1 MPNQYLSPKNLLKSK
16 LLLKFLGLVGTLV
29 INFSFTRPV
38 FAAFLTDWFFDSDN
52 NQLQFTLPSGTA
64 PSFSLENEPARLI
77 VYIPNTE
84 VSVDVTELYPDGLV
98 RRVSLSQEQPEQAK
112 VIIDFAPEVVIST
125 QQVQLEQVEP
135 QENSWQLRLL
145 MAEGEFSE
153 PSEAIISAR
162 QATEPETTEVE
173 NSQITEQQATEPET
187 TEVENSQITE
197 QQVTEPETTEVENP
211 QTTEEEDNQASTQP
225 KQDSVGLL
233 DTAPEEESPLPNPGP
248 SPEPSVP
255 FLVIPTDRPG
265 RFRSPII
272 DALGNEKPETESSQV
287 VEIPALETREEEE
300 TVISLPPESREK
312 SKYNTTASVGVITFG
327 EPLPGSSGQKQSE
340 DNSSILIEEGEVIGL
355 IYPSQKVTLP
365 LDIEIQ
371 EVLLLKEAIVDESG
385 RVIVP
390 ARTPVVGGF
399 DTMNN
404 GSKFIARAIYLDERL
419 IPFSAESELLRGRPN
434 VNEKVLAASSAGG
447 GLGLLILTGSGF
459 GFLAGAALGAGGVV
473 LTSPRSVT
481 LEGKNIIEVRV
492 VKDLPLSRFYDDIG
506 GF

>member
-1 MPNQYLSPKNLLKSK
+1 MPNQYSSPKNLLRSK
-16 LLLKFLGLVGTLV
+16 FLLKFIGLVGTLV

-64 PSFSLENEPARLI
+64 PSFSLENQPARLI

-84 VSVDVTELYPDGLV
+84 VSVDVTELYPAGLV
-98 RRVSLSQEQPEQAK
+98 RRVSLSQERPEQAK
-112 VIIDFAPEVVIST
+112 VTIDFAPEVVIST
-125 QQVQLEQVEP
+125 KQVQLEQVEP
-135 QENSWQLRLL
+135 QENSWQLSLL

-153 PSEAIISAR
+153 PAGAIISE
-162 QATEPETTEVE
+162 QSTEPENTEVE
-173 NSQITEQQATEPET
+173 NAQTTNQQSTEPEN
-187 TEVENSQITE
+187 TEVE
-197 QQVTEPETTEVENP
+197 ENN
-211 QTTEEEDNQASTQP
+211 QTSTQP

-248 SPEPSVP
+248 SAEPSVP

-265 RFRSPII
+265 RLRSPII

-287 VEIPALETREEEE
+287 IETPTLQTTEEEE
-300 TVISLPPESREK
+300 TVISLPPESTEK
-312 SKYNTTASVGVITFG
+312 PKDNTTESVSVITFG

-340 DNSSILIEEGEVIGL
+340 DDASILIEEGEVIGL

-365 LDIEIQ
+365 RDIETQ

-385 RVIVP
+385 RVIVS

-399 DTMNN
+399 DTTNN
-404 GSKFIARAIYLDERL
+404 GSKFIARAIYINGSL
-419 IPFSAESELLRGRPN
+419 IPFSAESELLRGHPN

-447 GLGLLILTGSGF
+447 GLGLLLLTGSGF
-459 GFLAGAALGAGGVV
+459 GFLAGAALGAGSVV
-473 LTSPRSVT
+473 LASPRSVT
-481 LEGKNIIEVRV
+481 LEGDNIIEVRV
-492 VKDLPLSRFYDDIG
+492 VEDLPRSRFYDDIG
-506 GF
+506 SF

>member
-16 LLLKFLGLVGTLV
+16 SLLKFIGLVGTLV
-29 INFSFTRPV
+29 MNFSVTRPV

-64 PSFSLENEPARLI
+64 PSFSLENKPARLI

-135 QENSWQLRLL
+135 QENSWQLSLL

-153 PSEAIISAR
+153 PSETIISDR

-173 NSQITEQQATEPET
+173 NSQ
-187 TEVENSQITE
+187 
-197 QQVTEPETTEVENP
+197 
-211 QTTEEEDNQASTQP
+211 TTEEEDNQTSTQP

-248 SPEPSVP
+248 SAEPSVP

-265 RFRSPII
+265 RFRSPVV
-272 DALGNEKPETESSQV
+272 DALNNEKPETESSEV
-287 VEIPALETREEEE
+287 IETPTLETREEEE
-300 TVISLPPESREK
+300 TAISLPPESREK
-312 SKYNTTASVGVITFG
+312 SKYNTTESVGVITFG

-340 DNSSILIEEGEVIGL
+340 DDIAILIEEGEVISL
-355 IYPSQKVTLP
+355 IYPSQDVTLP
-365 LDIEIQ
+365 RDIEIQ

-399 DTMNN
+399 DTTTQ
-404 GSKFIARAIYLDERL
+404 GSKFIARAIYVDERL
-419 IPFSAESELLRGRPN
+419 IPF
-434 VNEKVLAASSAGG
+434 
-447 GLGLLILTGSGF
+447 F
-459 GFLAGAALGAGGVV
+459 C
-473 LTSPRSVT
+473 
-481 LEGKNIIEVRV
+481 
-492 VKDLPLSRFYDDIG
+492 
-506 GF
+506 

>member
-1 MPNQYLSPKNLLKSK
+1 M
-16 LLLKFLGLVGTLV
+16 
-29 INFSFTRPV
+29 NFSVTRPV

-64 PSFSLENEPARLI
+64 PSFSLENKPARLI

-135 QENSWQLRLL
+135 QENSWQLSLL

-153 PSEAIISAR
+153 PSETIISDR

-173 NSQITEQQATEPET
+173 NSQ
-187 TEVENSQITE
+187 
-197 QQVTEPETTEVENP
+197 
-211 QTTEEEDNQASTQP
+211 TTEEEDNQTSTQP

-248 SPEPSVP
+248 SAEPSVP

-265 RFRSPII
+265 RFRSPVV
-272 DALGNEKPETESSQV
+272 DALNNEKPETESSEV
-287 VEIPALETREEEE
+287 IETPTLETREEEE
-300 TVISLPPESREK
+300 TAISLPPESREK
-312 SKYNTTASVGVITFG
+312 SKYNTTESVGVITFG

-340 DNSSILIEEGEVIGL
+340 DDIAILIEEGEVISL
-355 IYPSQKVTLP
+355 IYPSQDVTLP
-365 LDIEIQ
+365 RDIEIQ

-399 DTMNN
+399 DTTTQ
-404 GSKFIARAIYLDERL
+404 GSKFIARAIYVDERL
-419 IPFSAESELLRGRPN
+419 IPFSAESELLRGHPN

-447 GLGLLILTGSGF
+447 GLGLLLLTGSGF
-459 GFLAGAALGAGGVV
+459 GFLAGAALGAGSVV
-473 LTSPRSVT
+473 LASPRSVT
-481 LEGKNIIEVRV
+481 LEDNSIIEVRV
-492 VKDLPLSRFYDDIG
+492 VKDLPRSRFYEDISN
-506 GF
+506 F